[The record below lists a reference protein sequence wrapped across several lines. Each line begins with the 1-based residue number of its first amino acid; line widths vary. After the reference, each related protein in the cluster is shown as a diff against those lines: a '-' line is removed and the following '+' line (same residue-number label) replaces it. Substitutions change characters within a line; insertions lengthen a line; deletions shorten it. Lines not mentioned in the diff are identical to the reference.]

1 MRLSTPLPEPDE
13 PRMKVVVDL
22 NRCQGYAQCV
32 YAAPRHFVLQG
43 RETLVYDPSP
53 DEAARA
59 EIERAVHACP
69 VRAITAYPD
78 AAGETK

>member
-1 MRLSTPLPEPDE
+1 
-13 PRMKVVVDL
+13 MKVVVDL
-22 NRCQGYAQCV
+22 NRCQAYAQCV

-43 RETLVYDPSP
+43 REALVYDPSP

-78 AAGETK
+78 PTGETK